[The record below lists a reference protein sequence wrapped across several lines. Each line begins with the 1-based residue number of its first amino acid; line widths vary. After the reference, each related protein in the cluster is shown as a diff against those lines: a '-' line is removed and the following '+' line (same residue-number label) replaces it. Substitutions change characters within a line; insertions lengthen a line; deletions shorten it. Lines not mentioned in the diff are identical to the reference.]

1 VRRVLFGPL
10 VFVVAV
16 LATGPVAYAVPDCPD
31 MPRASVVASGQ
42 GRLESIASDS
52 QGRLFFT
59 DVNQNRLLRLDAPG
73 ARAKVLAADIPSPG
87 GLAWDPSG
95 DLIVGYNGAGF
106 FTPQGNAMSGLYRVN
121 PETGQK
127 RAFASEFD
135 QANGLARSRAG
146 DYYTSNVADGEI
158 VRVSPAGAPSHWTT
172 IPSANGLAVDPESRY
187 LYVATSIPA
196 KVVRVE
202 LADPTR
208 TKDLF
213 DASQSPE
220 VPAPDGLTT
229 DSAGRLFV
237 AANGAGQ
244 IWRIEGEGQPCAVAK
259 GLAAPS
265 NVAFGGGRPG
275 AGFSA
280 RNLYAV
286 TFTGDVVELAG
297 AGAPT
302 PPATPAPP
310 LPPATPAALELTA
323 RPRATRALKTTKF
336 RVHVTA
342 SGVPVEA
349 AKVMIGRA
357 RALTDS
363 GGNARLTV
371 RFTRPGRRAVRAS
384 KRGYVRAVDRVTVR
398 RPAR

>member
-10 VFVVAV
+10 VFTVAA
-16 LATGPVAYAVPDCPD
+16 LAPASVAYAVPDCND
-31 MPRASVVASGQ
+31 MPRASVVASGH
-42 GRLESIASDS
+42 GRLESVISDA

-59 DVNQNRLLRLDAPG
+59 DLNQNRLLRLDAPG
-73 ARAKVLAADIPSPG
+73 GQAKVLAADIPNPG
-87 GLAWDPSG
+87 GLAWDSSG

-106 FTPQGNAMSGLYRVN
+106 FTPAGNAMSGLYRVN
-121 PETGQK
+121 PETGTK
-127 RAFASEFD
+127 RPFASGFD

-158 VRVSPAGAPSHWTT
+158 VRISPAGAPSHWTT
-172 IPSANGLAVDPESRY
+172 IRSANGLAVDPDSRY

-202 LADPTR
+202 LADPAR

-213 DASQSPE
+213 DLSQSPE
-220 VPAPDGLTT
+220 VPSPDGLTI

-244 IWRIEGEGQPCAVAK
+244 IWRIEGDGQPCALAK

-265 NVAFGGGRPG
+265 NVAFGGGTSG

-286 TFTGDVVELAG
+286 TFTGDVVELADV
-297 AGAPT
+297 GAP
-302 PPATPAPP
+302 AA
-310 LPPATPAALELTA
+310 PATPAAALELA
-323 RPRATRALKTTKF
+323 AKPRATRTLKPTTF

-342 SGVPVEA
+342 SGTPVQA
-349 AKVMIGRA
+349 AKVMIGRT
-357 RALTDS
+357 RAHTNSS
-363 GGNARLTV
+363 GDARLAV

-384 KRGYVRAVDRVTVR
+384 KRGYTRAVGAVTVR
-398 RPAR
+398 RRGH